1 LFGDILGVG
10 ASDLITILILSF
22 VIIVSIIVL
31 YRPLLV
37 VTFDPVQAK
46 TLRISADLFQN
57 ILLIQL
63 AVTIVLSMQTVGVGL
78 VTALLITPG
87 AAAYLLTRKLSGMM
101 IVAGVIGAVSS
112 IVGLY
117 VSYYLNIASGAA
129 VVLTATLIF
138 ILTYL
143 LAPRKGVIG
152 KLLQK
157 KTLQKCLTQNKE
169 PSTSSPLPSVTPRIS
184 PSGHWIFSNPSQP

>member
-143 LAPRKGVIG
+143 LAPR
-152 KLLQK
+152 
-157 KTLQKCLTQNKE
+157 
-169 PSTSSPLPSVTPRIS
+169 RR
-184 PSGHWIFSNPSQP
+184 